1 MTKSFVIINGD
12 ILTDSRGRI
21 LTCEGHAKV
30 AAVVNYV
37 LSNSTYIS
45 SIFSTLHNQDNEDVI
60 RWAITST
67 MNDLISLHKNTTWL
81 PDNERVKN
89 IGYLKIS
96 QTTRTTFSFV
106 LEVNTY
112 ANITFNVSLERT

>member
-12 ILTDSRGRI
+12 ILTDSRGRMV
-21 LTCEGHAKV
+21 TSEGHTKV
-30 AAVVNYV
+30 AAAVNYA
-37 LSNSTYIS
+37 LSNSTYIQG
-45 SIFSTLHNQDNEDVI
+45 IFSTLHNQDNEDVI

-67 MNDLISLHKNTTWL
+67 MNELIALYRDASWL

-96 QTTRTTFSFV
+96 QATRTTVSFV

-112 ANITFNVSLERT
+112 ANTTFNVSLERT